1 MKAAKKMVN
10 QHKVKEK
17 HFKVVAIRIPRINC
31 TCTDFPRIPCIVVT
45 VQGKAQRAY
54 HLAKVYT
61 YKGITVSN

>member
-1 MKAAKKMVN
+1 MVN

-17 HFKVVAIRIPRINC
+17 QFKVGDFVAVRIPRIDRM
-31 TCTDFPRIPCIVVT
+31 CTDFPRIPLVA

-61 YKGITVSN
+61 YKGIAVFN